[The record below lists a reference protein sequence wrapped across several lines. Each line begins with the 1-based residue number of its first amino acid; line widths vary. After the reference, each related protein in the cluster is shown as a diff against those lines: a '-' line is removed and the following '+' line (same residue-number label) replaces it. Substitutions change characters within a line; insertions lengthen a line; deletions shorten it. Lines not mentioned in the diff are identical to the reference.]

1 MRKDRINK
9 IQVNNK
15 KKRKEKRGLNNKGKG
30 KRINVKNLPTFIL
43 IGLILMIIIIAIIYY
58 VFLRYAPEQI
68 ITYSGYA
75 IEGQALAENLK
86 NSDISN
92 VKPYL
97 DLVEVQE
104 NDLLYKR
111 LNSYYV
117 GEDDKKEIDI
127 NYPIYI
133 NNGNALLNIGKNT
146 KLITVNYEEVEGYPE
161 FMMTDGVMYNG
172 ADLTRADGNKYI
184 FLKSEDEI
192 YTNVGA
198 IKITTVSNT
207 YNIKEFSNIYFT
219 ENAITYY
226 EMEDGYLQYKRIDD
240 VDKNSKIEVNGE
252 SLTYKT
258 FLERLGIIDTEENNS
273 NDKKDNE
280 TEEANK
286 INENTVEEPEQVN
299 EENSIDENNNTND
312 STENKQEEIKSQNGK
327 KECGKNQK

>member
-1 MRKDRINK
+1 MRKERINK
-9 IQVNNK
+9 TQVDNK
-15 KKRKEKRGLNNKGKG
+15 KIRKEKRGLNNKGKG
-30 KRINVKNLPTFIL
+30 KRVNVKNLPTFIL

-75 IEGQALAENLK
+75 IEGQALADNLK
-86 NSDISN
+86 NSDVSN

-97 DLVEVQE
+97 DLVEIQE

-133 NNGNALLNIGKNT
+133 NEGNALLNIGKNT

-192 YTNVGA
+192 FTNVGA
-198 IKITTVSNT
+198 IKITTSSNK
-207 YNIKEFSNIYFT
+207 YEIKEFSNIYFT
-219 ENAITYY
+219 ENSITYY
-226 EMEDGYLQYKRIDD
+226 EMEEDSNVQNWYMQYKRIF
-240 VDKNSKIEVNGE
+240 NI
-252 SLTYKT
+252 
-258 FLERLGIIDTEENNS
+258 
-273 NDKKDNE
+273 
-280 TEEANK
+280 
-286 INENTVEEPEQVN
+286 
-299 EENSIDENNNTND
+299 
-312 STENKQEEIKSQNGK
+312 
-327 KECGKNQK
+327 